1 MAKKE
6 SIQKRLQKIRPPRV
20 QMTYDVEV
28 GDAIEKKELP
38 FVVGVVGDFSGQSE
52 VEQKKLRDRNFVNV
66 DNDNFDEVL
75 KGVEPR
81 AAFRVANTLS
91 EKGGEFAVDLKFK
104 SMEDFRP
111 ESVVQQVE
119 PLRKLLEARTKL
131 ADLRNKLAG
140 NEKLED
146 ILSDV
151 LSSTEKLAELS
162 TGALSSPAREK
173 PVDARRRA
181 PVSCCRR
188 VQPPPAPD
196 GAAGSSRTPGRQQRG
211 RWPA

>member
-6 SIQKRLQKIRPPRV
+6 SVQKRLQKVRPPRV
-20 QMTYDVEV
+20 QMTYDVEI
-28 GDAIEKKELP
+28 GDSVEKKELP

-52 VEQKKLRDRNFVNV
+52 VEQKRLRDRKFVNV
-66 DNDNFDEVL
+66 DNDNFDEVM
-75 KGVEPR
+75 KAVEPR
-81 AAFRVANTLS
+81 AVYRVPNKLT

-104 SMEDFRP
+104 SIDDFRP

-151 LSSTEKLAELS
+151 LSSTEKLD
-162 TGALSSPAREK
+162 ALSK
-173 PVDARRRA
+173 QVKK
-181 PVSCCRR
+181 
-188 VQPPPAPD
+188 
-196 GAAGSSRTPGRQQRG
+196 
-211 RWPA
+211 

>member
-6 SIQKRLQKIRPPRV
+6 SIQKRLQKVRPPRV

-52 VEQKKLRDRNFVNV
+52 IEQKKLRDRNFVNV

-151 LSSTEKLAELS
+151 LSSTEKLA
-162 TGALSSPAREK
+162 ALSNQTTK
-173 PVDARRRA
+173 
-181 PVSCCRR
+181 
-188 VQPPPAPD
+188 
-196 GAAGSSRTPGRQQRG
+196 
-211 RWPA
+211 

>member
-1 MAKKE
+1 MAKQE
-6 SIQKRLQKIRPPRV
+6 SIQKRLQKVRPPRV

-28 GDAIEKKELP
+28 GDAIESKELP

-81 AAFRVANTLS
+81 AAFRVANKLS

-119 PLRKLLEARTKL
+119 PLKKLLEARTKL

-151 LSSTEKLAELS
+151 LSSTEKLS
-162 TGALSSPAREK
+162 ALSKQTNKQE
-173 PVDARRRA
+173 
-181 PVSCCRR
+181 
-188 VQPPPAPD
+188 
-196 GAAGSSRTPGRQQRG
+196 G
-211 RWPA
+211 